1 MFFSSANHSIPSFR
15 TSRNKNQLLCRSDY
29 SEVVLAGFYITFS
42 RPSLLLLAA
51 DTCFVLLL
59 VSSSV
64 SSFHHTSVHW
74 LSLWSKRVSRVC
86 SMYPQT
92 PSGFAGQMPYGQATP
107 GRQGDDLDEYYEP
120 LPPQWS
126 CSPYLA
132 MNHPN
137 STTAAAYPSA
147 AILTPISLPDSSFIQ
162 ARPSPVVSHRSQE
175 YQYNISET
183 VAQHGLGITA
193 PFPSDF
199 PRTVT
204 AGLGHAIDQYDF
216 GHAEATLSPHPP
228 PAKRARR
235 SSPKA
240 ASSNRETPVSIL
252 PHPEGLQRLE
262 QERRQGHIDLHS
274 HHRSR
279 APGRGRRDPQAE
291 EEDAFVEGLRE
302 QNLAWK
308 VIREMF
314 REKFNKDASEARLQM
329 RMLRRR
335 KERLARW
342 DEHDIPLLI
351 RARDHWKREK
361 YRIIAQKMRDLGARG
376 TYTPQQCEAQLKD
389 MEAES
394 RERADG
400 LLSQMTERSRTGKRV
415 RANSDAG
422 PYLY

>member
-1 MFFSSANHSIPSFR
+1 
-15 TSRNKNQLLCRSDY
+15 
-29 SEVVLAGFYITFS
+29 
-42 RPSLLLLAA
+42 
-51 DTCFVLLL
+51 
-59 VSSSV
+59 
-64 SSFHHTSVHW
+64 
-74 LSLWSKRVSRVC
+74 
-86 SMYPQT
+86 MYPQT

-107 GRQGDDLDEYYEP
+107 GRQGGELDEYYEA

-126 CSPYLA
+126 CVETSPYLA

-147 AILTPISLPDSSFIQ
+147 AILTPISLPDSSFIH

-183 VAQHGLGITA
+183 VPQHGLGITA
-193 PFPSDF
+193 PFPSNF

-216 GHAEATLSPHPP
+216 GHAEATVSPHQP
-228 PAKRARR
+228 PAKRVRR
-235 SSPKA
+235 GSLKAPSS
-240 ASSNRETPVSIL
+240 SRETPVSIL

-262 QERRQGHIDLHS
+262 QERRQGHIDLHP

-342 DEHDIPLLI
+342 DENDIPLLI
-351 RARDHWKREK
+351 RARDHWEREK
-361 YRIIAQKMRDLGARG
+361 YHFIAQKMRDLGARR

-394 RERADG
+394 RERADAS
-400 LLSQMTERSRTGKRV
+400 LSQMTERSRTRKRV
-415 RANSDAG
+415 RANSDTG
-422 PYLY
+422 PYLC